1 LIFQVKN
8 KIKKLDNDIQ
18 DEGCEFLN
26 EILLEKNYI
35 EEIYLNCKSKN

>member
-18 DEGCEFLN
+18 DEGCQVLN
-26 EILLEKNYI
+26 EIFLENKKI
-35 EEIYLNCKSKN
+35 EKINLSGKLFK